1 MDGKCF
7 DAFCRGLQIIMRV
20 RNLLVICFFFDG
32 TVAHFDFGGFFSSY
46 VLFGLGSL
54 FLGLG
59 FESFTYR
66 CCKSWFILIRAANE
80 PS

>member
-7 DAFCRGLQIIMRV
+7 DAFCRSLQIIMRV
-20 RNLLVICFFFDG
+20 RNLIVNFIFFLDG
-32 TVAHFDFGGFFSSY
+32 AVAHFDFGGFFHFY

-66 CCKSWFILIRAANE
+66 CCKPWFILI
-80 PS
+80 S